1 MLISRQA
8 KSLVPGLLLTGLVAA
23 GALALERFE
32 VGLSGRAWLEALVLA
47 ILVGAGVRT
56 FWGTSRR
63 TAPGIRFAA
72 KTLLELA
79 VVLMG
84 AAVSFKTLSSVGAP
98 LVFAIVATV
107 ALAIATSFLIGRAMG
122 LPAKMATLV
131 ACGNAICGNSAIA
144 AVAPVIEARDED
156 VATAIAFT
164 AVLGVVVVIA
174 LPVLAHVLGLSPAA
188 GGALAGLTV
197 YAVPQVLAAA
207 TPMGQVAVQLGTLVK
222 LVRVLMLGPVVTVLS
237 VVTARKSQGADL
249 ARPRMGLAHLLPP
262 FILGFLG
269 LAGLNSAGLL
279 PAGLTARAHEASLG
293 LTIMAMAAL
302 GLGVDLRD
310 LRAAGPRV
318 VFVVTASLLVL
329 TLMAVAMVKILSFS

>member
-8 KSLVPGLLLTGLVAA
+8 KSLVPGLLLSGLVAA
-23 GALALERFE
+23 GALMLEKIE
-32 VGLSGRAWLEALVLA
+32 VRLSGRAWLEALVLA
-47 ILVGAGVRT
+47 ILVGAAVRT
-56 FWGTSRR
+56 CCGASRR
-63 TAPGIRFAA
+63 AAPGIHFAA

-98 LVFAIVATV
+98 LVLAIIATV
-107 ALAIATSFLIGRAMG
+107 VLAIATSFLIGRAMG
-122 LPAKMATLV
+122 LPVKMATLV

-144 AVAPVIEARDED
+144 AVAPVIEAEDED

-164 AVLGVVVVIA
+164 AVLGVAVVIA
-174 LPVLAHVLGLSPAA
+174 LPILAHALGFSPAA

-207 TPMGQVAVQLGTLVK
+207 APLGQVAVQLGTLVK

-237 VVTARKSQGADL
+237 IVMARENQRTDL
-249 ARPRMGLAHLLPP
+249 ARPGLSPAHLLPP
-262 FILGFLG
+262 FILGFLA

-279 PAGLTARAHEASLG
+279 PSGLTARAHEVSLG
-293 LTIMAMAAL
+293 LTILAMAAL

-318 VFVVTASLLVL
+318 VFVVTASLAVL
-329 TLMAVAMVKILSFS
+329 TLMAVAMVKIVNIA